1 MNLGFMHG
9 VDRQRAKTWLA
20 GFWANPRRRCAAA
33 LVLGAFG
40 VWLSPAD
47 AWAQDMSFDINEAEN
62 AGGEAKGKAG
72 TDQAPAA
79 EGQAEGEAGG
89 EAAGKGKGGD
99 VLDELTA
106 EGGPA
111 QEKTDENLPKERESA
126 EEIYAVQ
133 RMYVVRNGRFEL
145 APSLAFTVN
154 DPYVSHPALSV
165 GLNYWVTN
173 VLAVGANFLWYQ
185 GVESESDL
193 NFSVRRSTRLAVPIT
208 EYQLGAHLNFTYV
221 PIYGKFSMFNSSIF
235 QWDSYLVG
243 GVGMMRTRPVAVV
256 DPAVRTF
263 DFDWRVAFNV
273 GIGLRVFVTRYFTVF
288 GELRDY
294 MYLEKLE
301 NLNVELGKDRE
312 RASTWTDQNATLTNN
327 VTAQLG
333 VTLFFPFTFEYRY
346 PK

>member
-1 MNLGFMHG
+1 MKLGFRHEVGGRKM
-9 VDRQRAKTWLA
+9 AKTRFTTLLVALA
-20 GFWANPRRRCAAA
+20 LLPWSGVAA
-33 LVLGAFG
+33 G
-40 VWLSPAD
+40 
-47 AWAQDMSFDINEAEN
+47 QDMSFDLEEAES
-62 AGGEAKGKAG
+62 AGGEGEAAAG
-72 TDQAPAA
+72 TDKDKEKKPEGEGEPAGEAAA
-79 EGQAEGEAGG
+79 EGSASAS
-89 EAAGKGKGGD
+89 AGGD
-99 VLDELTA
+99 VLAELTA

-111 QEKTDENLPKERESA
+111 QEKVEGGVQRETEVA

-154 DPYVSHPALSV
+154 DPYVSHPALAV

-173 VLAVGANFLWYQ
+173 VLAVGASFLWYQ
-185 GVESESDL
+185 GIESESDL

-221 PIYGKFSMFNSSIF
+221 PIYGKFTMFNDAIF

-256 DPAVRTF
+256 DPAIRSF
-263 DFDWRVAFNV
+263 DFDWRVAFNA
-273 GIGLRVFVTRYFTVF
+273 GIGIRVFVTKYFTIF

-294 MYLEKLE
+294 IYLEKLE
-301 NLNVELGKDRE
+301 NLQVELGEARNE
-312 RASTWTDQNATLTNN
+312 ETTWIDQEATLTNN
-327 VTAQLG
+327 VTVHMG
-333 VTLFFPFTFEYRY
+333 ITLFFPFGFDYRY